1 MNARSVYV
9 VGRFSTFW
17 RWNHSAGIF
26 WFENVILN
34 TDQGSCIYMFLFNFS
49 GLITCVR
56 ACSVAQS
63 CPALC
68 DFMDCS
74 PPGSSVHGITPARI
88 LEWAAIS
95 SSRGIFPTQGS
106 NPRLLWLLHWKVDS
120 LSLKHSGLIILLL
133 TWVTSAFI
141 WGIRH
146 CLSCW
151 LNQGILFCIYPRTL
165 K

>member
-17 RWNHSAGIF
+17 RRNHSAGIF

-34 TDQGSCIYMFLFNFS
+34 TDQGSCIYIFLFNFS

-56 ACSVAQS
+56 ACSVAQL

-74 PPGSSVHGITPARI
+74 PPGSSVHGITPVRT

-106 NPRLLWLLHWKVDS
+106 NPTLLCLLHWQADS
-120 LSLKHSGLIILLL
+120 LPSAPPGKPKIFFSWDWKSLKPCAVRFSRSFSLAL
-133 TWVTSAFI
+133 VT
-141 WGIRH
+141 
-146 CLSCW
+146 
-151 LNQGILFCIYPRTL
+151 
-165 K
+165 

>member
-1 MNARSVYV
+1 MDCH
-9 VGRFSTFW
+9 FLLQ
-17 RWNHSAGIF
+17 GIF
-26 WFENVILN
+26 PTQGLN
-34 TDQGSCIYMFLFNFS
+34 PSLPHCRQTLYHVSHQGNPIYISIFLFNFS
-49 GLITCVR
+49 GLITCVP

-63 CPALC
+63 CPTLSHP
-68 DFMDCS
+68 MDCS
-74 PPGSSVHGITPARI
+74 PPGSSVHWITPARI

-120 LSLKHSGLIILLL
+120 LSLKHSGLIIL
-133 TWVTSAFI
+133 TWITSAFV

-151 LNQGILFCIYPRTL
+151 LNQGILFCIYLRTL